1 MSTIGKFLKDLKSTW
16 YVFAIAL
23 LLVFCFSY
31 FVASYF
37 LALSYIVGSVITG
50 ICSTYDKQK
59 EILNRQI
66 FIMAAQQQIMK
77 KMDLEDEFDD
87 LLELHE
93 IDPTDFE

>member
-1 MSTIGKFLKDLKSTW
+1 MSTIGKFLKDLNSTW

-23 LLVFCFSY
+23 LLAFCFSY
-31 FVASYF
+31 FV
-37 LALSYIVGSVITG
+37 ALSYIVGSVIAG

>member
-1 MSTIGKFLKDLKSTW
+1 MNTIGKFLKDLDTSW

-23 LLVFCFSY
+23 LLAFCFSS
-31 FVASYF
+31 FVALLF
-37 LALSYIVGSVITG
+37 IVASVVVG
-50 ICSTYDKQK
+50 ICSAYDRQK